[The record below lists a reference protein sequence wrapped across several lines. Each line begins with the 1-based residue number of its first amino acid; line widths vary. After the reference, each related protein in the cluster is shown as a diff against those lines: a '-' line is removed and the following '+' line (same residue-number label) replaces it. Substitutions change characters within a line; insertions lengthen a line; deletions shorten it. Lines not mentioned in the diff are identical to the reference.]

1 MAEVRLQTYWCD
13 SDPAGI
19 VYFANFFRLVD
30 QAEEELFRQS
40 AAHRQQLL
48 DSYSVWMP
56 RVEAHVNYVRPI
68 RSGSAIRV
76 RIDPR
81 FKGEKTVRF
90 EFEIIDDETEASHA
104 SGYMTVVCVDRAT
117 FKATSIPAEIRN
129 AIRGSEQ

>member
-1 MAEVRLQTYWCD
+1 MTEVRLQNYWCD

-30 QAEEELFRQS
+30 QAEEELFLQS
-40 AAHRQQLL
+40 ATHRQQLL

-90 EFEIIDDETEASHA
+90 GLGRDDRVKLVEIAWPSGVVQRLEDVAADRLIEITEPQ
-104 SGYMTVVCVDRAT
+104 R
-117 FKATSIPAEIRN
+117 
-129 AIRGSEQ
+129 